1 MILSLQ
7 WDTSLYTLRDLKW
20 SSIAPLYHS
29 PLKTLLSQKKTNK
42 NKTLLSLPNRR
53 QKTIL
58 TLYLKQFQRQ
68 KVSRD
73 NSFSLQHKVGM
84 AH

>member
-20 SSIAPLYHS
+20 SNIAPLYHS
-29 PLKTLLSQKKTNK
+29 PL
-42 NKTLLSLPNRR
+42 KTLLSLPNRR